1 MRERH
6 PYGHP
11 PGIILRHGM
20 GQIGDRFAFD
30 PLASTKEESRFSLA
44 WWYLVPEAGVEPAR
58 HCCHGILSQI
68 EKGRK
73 P

>member
-1 MRERH
+1 
-6 PYGHP
+6 
-11 PGIILRHGM
+11 M